1 MTALT
6 LTGIKTSFYALL
18 KSDSAGA
25 TVRAALGGGSDSV
38 LLRRGLSLTL
48 PAAPF
53 LAITFGPMTGVRE
66 DVRTL
71 YPTIWLYDDP
81 TQDWVRLNALTALI
95 EAVYVKDS
103 IAYCDTTYAGGVGEE
118 ITDAALQQR
127 PALAMRYQV
136 RGRF

>member
-6 LTGIKTSFYALL
+6 LASIKTAFYAVL

-25 TVRAALGGGSDSV
+25 AVRASLGDGANSV

-66 DVRTL
+66 YVRTL
-71 YPTIWLYDDP
+71 FPTVWLYDDP
-81 TQDWVRLNALTALI
+81 TQDWARLNALAALV
-95 EAVYVKDS
+95 EAVYTDDA
-103 IAYCDTTYAGGVGEE
+103 IAYCHTSYAGGIGEE
-118 ITDAALQQR
+118 IVDAALQQR